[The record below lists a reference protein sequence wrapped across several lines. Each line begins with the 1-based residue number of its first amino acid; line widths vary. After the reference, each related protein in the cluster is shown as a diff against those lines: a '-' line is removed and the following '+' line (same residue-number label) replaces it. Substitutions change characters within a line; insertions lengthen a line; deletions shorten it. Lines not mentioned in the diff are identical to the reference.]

1 LIDFRRDRKA
11 VSSLDAQRANSK
23 TWKEL
28 GGSGD
33 TIVVHTTKAAVR
45 LIQEKYKGA
54 EVLVAGSGY
63 LAGNVLQILRSSG
76 LRI

>member
-1 LIDFRRDRKA
+1 MDREA
-11 VSSLDAQRANSK
+11 VSSLNTQRANSK
-23 TWKEL
+23 IWKEL

-33 TIVVHTTKAAVR
+33 TIVVPTTKAAVR

-63 LAGNVLQILRSSG
+63 LASNVLQILRSSQSQGG
-76 LRI
+76 L

>member
-1 LIDFRRDRKA
+1 MDKKA
-11 VSSLDAQRANSK
+11 VSSLNDQRANSK
-23 TWKEL
+23 IWKEL

-33 TIVVHTTKAAVR
+33 TIVVHTTKAAVH

-54 EVLVAGSGY
+54 EVLVVGSGV
-63 LAGNVLQILRSSG
+63 LAGNVLQILQSSG